1 MIKSNLNV
9 KLAENNLKISKVYND
24 TGISRSTLTTL
35 ATGDP
40 KGIQLETINTLCRYL
55 DITPGELFIYAP
67 IDITVSITDIEIL
80 KEDYSSS
87 LNIENQLA
95 IVNKSRLNGTM
106 YLNIETKNKKYSLES
121 TLTMSTTKNYL
132 NIDVTPLESDD
143 NYAFFVFDYGE
154 LPRELEIQLATTIGT
169 KVKELLDNTP
179 VNELGLLNMGNDIY
193 PIFEKPSVI
202 FNL

>member
-35 ATGDP
+35 ATGEP
-40 KGIQLETINTLCRYL
+40 KGIQLETINTLCKYL
-55 DITPGELFIYAP
+55 NITPGELFIYAP
-67 IDITVSITDIEIL
+67 VDITATITDIEVL

-87 LNIENQLA
+87 LDIDSQLST
-95 IVNKSRLNGTM
+95 VNKSRLHGTM
-106 YLNIETKNKKYSLES
+106 YLNVETKNNKYSLEC

-143 NYAFFVFDYGE
+143 NYAFFMFDYGE
-154 LPRELEIQLATTIGT
+154 LPRELEIQLATTIGA
-169 KVKELLDNTP
+169 KIKELLDNTP
-179 VNELGLLNMGNDIY
+179 VKELGLLNMNDDIY

>member
-87 LNIENQLA
+87 LNIESQRS

-106 YLNIETKNKKYSLES
+106 YLNVET
-121 TLTMSTTKNYL
+121 
-132 NIDVTPLESDD
+132 DD
-143 NYAFFVFDYGE
+143 NYALFVFDYGE
-154 LPRELEIQLATTIGT
+154 LPRELEIQLATTIGI
-169 KVKELLDNTP
+169 KIKELLDNTP

>member
-1 MIKSNLNV
+1 M
-9 KLAENNLKISKVYND
+9 
-24 TGISRSTLTTL
+24 
-35 ATGDP
+35 P
-40 KGIQLETINTLCRYL
+40 
-55 DITPGELFIYAP
+55 
-67 IDITVSITDIEIL
+67 
-80 KEDYSSS
+80 
-87 LNIENQLA
+87 

-106 YLNIETKNKKYSLES
+106 YLNVETKNNKYSLES

-154 LPRELEIQLATTIGT
+154 LPRELKIQLATTIGI
-169 KVKELLDNTP
+169 KIKELLDNTP